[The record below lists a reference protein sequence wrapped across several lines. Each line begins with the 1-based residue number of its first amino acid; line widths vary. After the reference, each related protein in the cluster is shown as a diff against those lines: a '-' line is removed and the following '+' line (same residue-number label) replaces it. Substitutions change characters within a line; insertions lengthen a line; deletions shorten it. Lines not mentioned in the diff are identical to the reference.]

1 MQDGSFANCAGV
13 RYLSFAVCACVLP
26 FIRRGTGCVQAD
38 PMTKFRLEDATH
50 QGLFLEDIKTL
61 IKELQ
66 RWLDFTSVLA

>member
-1 MQDGSFANCAGV
+1 MAHSPIV
-13 RYLSFAVCACVLP
+13 RVCAN
-26 FIRRGTGCVQAD
+26 FHSSRHGCVQAD

-66 RWLDFTSVLA
+66 RWLDFTSVLT